1 MSTRSIGPYRVLR
14 RLGAGGMGDVYLAT
28 TDSGRP
34 VAVKTVQQQYAADA
48 EFRRRF
54 TQEVAAARAVNGA
67 YTVAVVDADTEAE
80 LPWLATEFAAGP
92 SLHEA
97 VARHGPLTGPALQV
111 LGAGLVEALAAIHR
125 ARIIHRDLKPSNILV
140 TRDGPRVIDFGI
152 SKPTVDALPTA
163 SGEIIGTPG
172 FMSPEHAVGED
183 LTPASDLFSLGAVL
197 AFAATGRPPFGD
209 GPAAVLIYRSAE
221 EPPDLDGVP
230 PELVGLLVR
239 CLHRDPARRP
249 APAELVAAF
258 RYGPAVGTDWMGG
271 AERTVRRRERDL
283 TRVLRDPNGTRR
295 RLLLLGGALLAT
307 AATAGAARMLWP
319 GPAGGAP
326 PQAWSLTLPRAGM
339 APVACGPEA
348 VVCADRTGV
357 VGYARTDG
365 HTLWSSTAETGILP
379 VGDGS
384 RVWTVD
390 SAGVVQARDARNGTT
405 LWRSADTV
413 PGAQSV
419 ALPIPGLLLV
429 TGKDGALHAYDAAGG
444 GRLWTGAALGTS
456 YRLQGMAS
464 AGLLVVTLLAGTKE
478 AASGAFRFAGL
489 DSATGR
495 QRWSLDAQDLYA
507 PPTGSRLYALT
518 SDLALAAVDAQDGAT
533 LWSRPSGLPSAS
545 ATMFLAA
552 YQGSLSLRQDVLTCL
567 PPGGVPTPDQQVN
580 TAAFDSTQGAR
591 LWNGPRS
598 GSVTGSADAAGVLV
612 LGGPQGATG
621 IGLRT
626 GRTAWTWQS
635 PQGAATVRGCAGELV
650 LLTAP
655 AAAGG
660 ITVQALTVTGG
671 TPQWQQTLARQPGNP
686 QVLLQDSALLVGYGT
701 TLTAYHLPS
710 S

>member
-1 MSTRSIGPYRVLR
+1 MSMRSIGPYRVLR
-14 RLGAGGMGDVYLAT
+14 QLGAGGMGNVYLAT
-28 TDSGRP
+28 TESGRP
-34 VAVKTVQQQYAADA
+34 VAVKTVRQQYAADTD
-48 EFRRRF
+48 FRRRF

-80 LPWLATEFAAGP
+80 LPWLATEFVTGP

-111 LGAGLVEALAAIHR
+111 LGAGLVEALTAIHR
-125 ARIIHRDLKPSNILV
+125 ARIIHRDLKPSNILL

-152 SKPTVDALPTA
+152 SKPTGDELPTA
-163 SGEIIGTPG
+163 SGEIVGTPG
-172 FMSPEHAVGED
+172 FMSPEHATGED

-197 AFAATGRPPFGD
+197 AFAATARPPFGE

-239 CLHRDPARRP
+239 CLHRNPARRP
-249 APAELVAAF
+249 APDELAAAF
-258 RYGPAVGTDWMGG
+258 RYGPAVGTDWMGE
-271 AERTVRRRERDL
+271 AERTVRQRERYL
-283 TRVLRDPNGTRR
+283 ARVLKDPNGTRR

-307 AATAGAARMLWP
+307 TATAGTARALWP
-319 GPAGGAP
+319 GQAGGP
-326 PQAWSLTLPRAGM
+326 PPTAWSVELPRVGM
-339 APVACGPEA
+339 APIGCGPAA

-357 VGYARTDG
+357 VGYDRTDG

-405 LWRSADTV
+405 LWRSPDTV
-413 PGAQSV
+413 PGARSA

-429 TGKDGALHAYDAAGG
+429 TARDGTPHAYDATNG

-464 AGLLVVTLLAGTKE
+464 AGLLLVTLQSARPV
-478 AASGAFRFAGL
+478 SGAWRFTAL
-489 DSATGR
+489 DRATGR
-495 QRWSLDAQDLYA
+495 QRWSLDTQDLYA

-518 SDLALAAVDAQDGAT
+518 QDMALAAVGGQDGST
-533 LWSRPSGLPSAS
+533 VWSQPTGLS
-545 ATMFLAA
+545 LAA
-552 YQGSLSLRQDVLTCL
+552 ANASGADYLNSLSLHQGVLTCI
-567 PPGGVPTPDQQVN
+567 PPGTSESPDYPVN
-580 TAAFDSTQGAR
+580 TAAFDPAQGTR
-591 LWNGPRS
+591 LWS
-598 GSVTGSADAAGVLV
+598 GRHSGTANGSADAAGVLV
-612 LGGPQGATG
+612 LGGPRGTSG
-621 IGLRT
+621 TDLRT
-626 GRTAWTWQS
+626 GRTTWTRQS
-635 PQGAATVRGCAGELV
+635 RQGAATIRGSAGNLV

-655 AAAGG
+655 TAAGG
-660 ITVQALTVTGG
+660 ITLQALAAAGG
-671 TPQWQQTLARQPGNP
+671 TPQWQQTFARQPGDP

>member
-14 RLGAGGMGDVYLAT
+14 RLGAGGMGDVYLAA

-80 LPWLATEFAAGP
+80 LPWLATEFVAGP

-111 LGAGLVEALAAIHR
+111 LGAGLVEALTAVHR
-125 ARIIHRDLKPSNILV
+125 ARIIHRDLKPSNILI

-152 SKPTVDALPTA
+152 SKPTADALPTA

-172 FMSPEHAVGED
+172 FMSPEHATGED

-239 CLHRDPARRP
+239 CLDRNPARRP

-258 RYGPAVGTDWMGG
+258 RYGPAVGTDWMGE
-271 AERTVRRRERDL
+271 AERTVRQRERDL

-295 RLLLLGGALLAT
+295 RLLVLGGALLAT

-319 GPAGGAP
+319 GPAGGGP
-326 PQAWSLTLPRAGM
+326 PTAWSLTLPRAGM
-339 APVACGPEA
+339 APVACGPA
-348 VVCADRTGV
+348 VVVCADRTGV

-365 HTLWSSTAETGILP
+365 RTLWSSTAATGILP
-379 VGDGS
+379 VADGN

-390 SAGVVQARDARNGTT
+390 SAGAVQARDARSGTT
-405 LWRSADTV
+405 LWRSTDTV

-419 ALPIPGLLLV
+419 ALPMPGLLLV
-429 TGKDGALHAYDAAGG
+429 TGKDGALHAYDATGG
-444 GRLWTGAALGTS
+444 DRLWTGAALGTS

-464 AGLLVVTLLAGTKE
+464 AGLLVVTLFAETKE
-478 AASGAFRFAGL
+478 AASGASRFTVL

-507 PPTGSRLYALT
+507 PPTGSQLYALT
-518 SDLALAAVDAQDGAT
+518 SDLALAAINGQDGAT
-533 LWSRPSGLPSAS
+533 LWSRPTSLPPAS
-545 ATMFLAA
+545 ATMYLAS
-552 YQGSLSLRQDVLTCL
+552 YYGSLSLQQDVVICL
-567 PPGGVPTPDQQVN
+567 PPGAVTASEQQVN
-580 TAAFDSTQGAR
+580 TAAFDSAQGTR
-591 LWNGPRS
+591 LWSGPHS

-612 LGGPQGATG
+612 LGGPRGASGT
-621 IGLRT
+621 GLRT
-626 GRTAWTWQS
+626 GRVAWTWQS
-635 PQGAATVRGCAGELV
+635 PQGAATVRGSAGKLV

-655 AAAGG
+655 TAAGG
-660 ITVQALTVTGG
+660 ITVQALTATGG
-671 TPQWQQTLARQPGNP
+671 APQWQQTFARQPGDP
-686 QVLLQDSALLVGYGT
+686 QVLLQDSALVVGYGT